1 MSDGHFSKFIT
12 PMPVTFRSIFPLSRR
27 GGVSELAA
35 PLRRGEAVFL
45 LFLITLSAASQN
57 VLFKIGG
64 GVASHTSSARPVS
77 SFMGG
82 VAYEYEF
89 SQHWGVSPGLFV
101 QSKGWR
107 APDLA
112 VTYDKQAASYP
123 TPADNPDWN
132 PDTESYRTGQMSQ
145 KTSLTYL
152 TLAVPFNYYLRT
164 SSLNYVILSAGP
176 FASYGLQARRDI
188 KGDPLA
194 TGGDRIGY
202 TEKGFSLPSG
212 ALHRFDAGLQA
223 QAAYQFSN
231 GITVGLQGDFSLLN
245 SLKAGTA
252 RNISGLITLSYNFH
266 QAGNYRQRLIESL

>member
-1 MSDGHFSKFIT
+1 MKRPILLIALAFLFIN
-12 PMPVTFRSIFPLSRR
+12 M
-27 GGVSELAA
+27 
-35 PLRRGEAVFL
+35 EA
-45 LFLITLSAASQN
+45 QN

-164 SSLNYVILSAGP
+164 GSLNYVILSAGP